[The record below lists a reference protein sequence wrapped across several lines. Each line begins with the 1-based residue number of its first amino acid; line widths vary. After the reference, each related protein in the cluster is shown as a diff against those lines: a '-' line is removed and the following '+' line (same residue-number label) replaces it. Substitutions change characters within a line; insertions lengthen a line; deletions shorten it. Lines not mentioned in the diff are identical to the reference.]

1 MLNLDSL
8 MDKFIIFLPPLLTLI
23 VVCVVIWAFHWFLIG
38 RNPHLGNERK
48 FPRQIILL
56 GLMIAGLLTIAFTLP
71 INEGSR
77 NQLIGLI
84 GLLISGIIAFSST
97 SIVSN
102 LMAGILLR
110 ITRPFR
116 TGDFIRVADHFG
128 RVSERGLF
136 DTEIQTETRELIALP
151 NTFLI
156 TNAVTTI
163 RSSGTII
170 SATVSLGYDAHH
182 SQVESSLIK
191 AAEKCGLEEPF
202 VHILELGNFAVTYRI
217 SGLLTEVKRL
227 ITARSNLY
235 QNILDT
241 LHDRD
246 IEIMSPNIMNQRRI
260 PDDKKVIPIMA
271 IEQTPEEKVNAEEI
285 AFDKAEAAEIVDKA
299 KQDVIKEIEEL
310 EAAIN
315 EASEDTKSQI
325 KERIEECRKYLKTL
339 DTDVSN
345 TEQIIAEK
353 ITPADAN
360 RSRR

>member
-1 MLNLDSL
+1 MLNPDNL
-8 MDKFIIFLPPLLTLI
+8 MDKLIIFLPPLLTFI
-23 VVCVVIWAFHWFLIG
+23 VVCVVLWAFHWFLIG
-38 RNPHLGNERK
+38 RNPRLGNERK

-56 GLMIAGLLTIAFTLP
+56 GLTIAGLLTIVFALP
-71 INEGSR
+71 VSESSR

-84 GLLISGIIAFSST
+84 GLLISGIIAFSSA

-110 ITRPFR
+110 ITKPFR
-116 TGDFIRVADHFG
+116 TGDFIRVAEHFG

-163 RSSGTII
+163 RTSGTII

-182 SQVESSLIK
+182 SQVESFLIK

-202 VHILELGNFAVTYRI
+202 VHILELDNFSVRYRI

-241 LHDRD
+241 LHDQN
-246 IEIMSPNIMNQRRI
+246 IEIMSPSIMNQRRI
-260 PDDKKVIPIMA
+260 PDDKKVIPIIA
-271 IEQTPEEKVNAEEI
+271 VEQTPEEKVNAEEI

-299 KQDVIKEIEEL
+299 KQDVIIEIEEL
-310 EAAIN
+310 EASMN
-315 EASEDTKSQI
+315 GSSEDKKSQI
-325 KERIEECRKYLKTL
+325 KERIEECRKYLKTI
-339 DTDVSN
+339 DADVSN
-345 TEQIIAEK
+345 TGQIIDEQIA
-353 ITPADAN
+353 PADAN
-360 RSRR
+360 RLRR

>member
-1 MLNLDSL
+1 
-8 MDKFIIFLPPLLTLI
+8 MDKFIIVLSPLLTTI
-23 VVCVVIWAFHWFLIG
+23 AVIAVLCAFHWFLIG
-38 RNPHLGNERK
+38 RNPHHGSERK
-48 FPRQIILL
+48 FPRQIILI
-56 GLMIAGLLTIAFTLP
+56 GLSIVGLLIIVFTLP
-71 INEGSR
+71 ISESSR

-84 GLLISGIIAFSST
+84 GLLISGLIAFSST

-182 SQVESSLIK
+182 SLVESSLIK
-191 AAEKCGLEEPF
+191 AAEKCELEEPF
-202 VHILELGNFAVTYRI
+202 VHILDLGNFSVTYRI

-235 QNILDT
+235 QKILDT
-241 LHDRD
+241 LHEQN
-246 IEIMSPNIMNQRRI
+246 IETMSPNIMDQRRI
-260 PDDKKVIPIMA
+260 PDDKKVIPNIA
-271 IEQTPEEKVNAEEI
+271 IKESTEEKVSAEEI
-285 AFDKAEAAEIVDKA
+285 AFDKAEAAEVVEKT
-299 KQDVIKEIEEL
+299 KQDVIKEIEGL
-310 EAAIN
+310 EAAMN
-315 EASEDTKSQI
+315 EASEDDKSQL

-339 DTDVSN
+339 DTDAVH
-345 TEQIIAEK
+345 TEQSIAEQ
-353 ITPADAN
+353 IAHADAD
-360 RSRR
+360 RTRR

>member
-1 MLNLDSL
+1 
-8 MDKFIIFLPPLLTLI
+8 MDKFIIILPTLLTI
-23 VVCVVIWAFHWFLIG
+23 IGVIAVLWAFYWFLIG

-56 GLMIAGLLTIAFTLP
+56 GLTIAGLLTIVFALP
-71 INEGSR
+71 VSESSR

-110 ITRPFR
+110 ITKPFR
-116 TGDFIRVADHFG
+116 TGDFIRVANHFG
-128 RVSERGLF
+128 RVTERGLF

-163 RSSGTII
+163 RTSGTII

-182 SQVESSLIK
+182 SQVQSSLIK

-202 VHILELGNFAVTYRI
+202 VHILELGNFFVTYRI

-235 QNILDT
+235 QSILDT
-241 LHDRD
+241 LHDQN
-246 IEIMSPNIMNQRRI
+246 IEIMSPSIMNQRRI
-260 PDDKKVIPIMA
+260 PDDKKVIPIIA

-285 AFDKAEAAEIVDKA
+285 AFDKAETAEIADKA

-310 EAAIN
+310 EATMN
-315 EASEDTKSQI
+315 EAPEGKKLQI
-325 KERIEECRKYLKTL
+325 KDRIEEYRKYLKTL
-339 DTDVSN
+339 DTDVTD
-345 TEQIIAEK
+345 TEQIITEK
-353 ITPADAN
+353 IAPEDASN
-360 RSRR
+360 PHR